1 MNDMTQELQGM
12 GTQCFISY
20 TRADNSSFNGVVER
34 LKSDLAGRFEAT
46 TGRTLRIFLDRESIG
61 WGDDWR
67 NNIRGSIESATF
79 FLPVVTMR
87 YFESAPCR
95 DELIAFYENAKQLG
109 VTELITP
116 VILAGA
122 NQITPEDSREEVR
135 IIERLNYRNIED
147 AWLDGYESPAWL
159 RMIHKMV
166 NDLYSALQN
175 AESAIATRE
184 QKAVQ
189 TVDEDH
195 EEADVSELG
204 TQFEGITELTA
215 EVANVLQ
222 EFATAVGGAF
232 ERDETQNL
240 TAKQRQVK
248 LVTGAH
254 EISSHAQNLAET
266 GTRFEQ
272 KIVEVDA
279 QLRAVIFELRDIKLA
294 AAEEQVQNLIG
305 SLSGMDS
312 LEEFLSQMD
321 EVVSMMR
328 FASLTNVSLRKAVQ
342 PAIKGM
348 KSIRSGLATA
358 QSWQNI

>member
-1 MNDMTQELQGM
+1 MTQQLQGM
-12 GTQCFISY
+12 ETQCFISY
-20 TRADNSSFNGVVER
+20 TRADNSGFSGVVDR

-87 YFESAPCR
+87 YFESGPCR
-95 DELIAFYENAKQLG
+95 EELIAFYENAKQLG

-122 NQITPEDSREEVR
+122 NQITPEDPREEVR
-135 IIERLNYRNIED
+135 IIERLNHRNIEE
-147 AWLDGYESPAWL
+147 AWLDGYESSAWL
-159 RMIHKMV
+159 RMIHRMV
-166 NDLYSALQN
+166 QDLDAALQK

-184 QKAVQ
+184 QKSVQ
-189 TVDEDH
+189 IVDEEH
-195 EEADVSELG
+195 EEADISDLG
-204 TQFEGITELTA
+204 FQFESITKLTA
-215 EVANVLQ
+215 ESLEALKS
-222 EFATAVGGAF
+222 FGTAVAGAF
-232 ERDETQNL
+232 ESGGNENL
-240 TAKQRQVK
+240 SAKQRQVK

-254 EISSHAQNLAET
+254 GVRSQAQELSET

-279 QLRAVIFELRDIKLA
+279 KLRAVVFELRDIKLA
-294 AAEEQVQNLIG
+294 EAENQVQNLIG

-312 LEEFLSQMD
+312 LEEVLQQMD
-321 EVVSMMR
+321 DMVSMMR
-328 FASLTNVSLRKAVQ
+328 LAAVTNVSLRKAVQ
-342 PAIKGM
+342 PGITGIQ
-348 KSIRSGLATA
+348 SIRNGLATA
-358 QSWQNI
+358 QSWESI